1 MQTNTPIY
9 RLLFAYGGSFA
20 FTKDYKYGIM

>member
-1 MQTNTPIY
+1 MQANTPIY

-20 FTKDYKYGIM
+20 FTEYYKYGIM